1 MQPVL
6 QRQPP
11 DLGPVKKSSPAATHL
26 SVNPSLCLRATE
38 PGAHAEPVGGDDT
51 ALLRRSQHGD
61 QDALRE
67 LYERH
72 HRAVFAYL
80 LSLAGARAE
89 AEEVLQDT
97 FVAAWRNAATFQSR
111 STVVTWLMGI
121 ARRQLRDRRRR
132 RSLPIISLDEL
143 DGQPAADAPDR
154 TVIARAELAEIARLI
169 RELRPL
175 HREVLHLAFVEQLSY
190 DEMAAVLGVSP
201 GTVASR
207 LNNARSALTRLLA
220 HESGEVPGEG

>member
-1 MQPVL
+1 V
-6 QRQPP
+6 R
-11 DLGPVKKSSPAATHL
+11 
-26 SVNPSLCLRATE
+26 
-38 PGAHAEPVGGDDT
+38 GDDKE
-51 ALLRRSQHGD
+51 LLRRSQHGD

-80 LSLAGARAE
+80 LSLAGAHAE

-97 FVAAWRNAATFQSR
+97 FVAVWRNAGTYHSR

-132 RSLPIISLDEL
+132 KSLPIVSLDEL
-143 DGQPAADAPDR
+143 DVQAAGEPPDR

-190 DEMAAVLGVSP
+190 DEMAEVLGVSP

-207 LNNARSALTRLLA
+207 LNGARSALAGLLA
-220 HESGEVPGEG
+220 HRSGELSSEG